1 MNHSPKKR
9 PLPMRWLSNFKD
21 DAERLKKETELNHY
35 LNSWPFARL
44 VEILHQEKE
53 TLTRSSDYD
62 SPSWA
67 YQQAHNNGR
76 LQQIETIL
84 NMIEGK

>member
-9 PLPMRWLSNFKD
+9 PTLRWLSNFKT
-21 DAERLKKETELNHY
+21 EEEKTKRETELNHY

-84 NMIEGK
+84 SMIEGK